1 MKKVLGIRCWVLADG
16 AWCCRPDAFGI
27 KQEGVCEALGGG
39 VGIG

>member
-1 MKKVLGIRCWVLADG
+1 MLGDGCWLLADG
-16 AWCCRPDAFGI
+16 GWRFCPNAFGI